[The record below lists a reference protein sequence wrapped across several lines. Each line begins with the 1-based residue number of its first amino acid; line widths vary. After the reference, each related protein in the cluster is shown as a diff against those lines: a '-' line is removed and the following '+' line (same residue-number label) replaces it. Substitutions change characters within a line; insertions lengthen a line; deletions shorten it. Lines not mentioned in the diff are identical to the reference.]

1 MAVNC
6 AIIFYTS
13 NSLQII
19 LAPYDLPILYQ
30 FMVIVAIE
38 HGVIAYKYFYS
49 LLVKDIPTWVER
61 E

>member
-49 LLVKDIPTWVER
+49 LLVKDIPTWVEH